1 MQSHIVIKESA
12 NFSDVTGDS
21 TEPED
26 CCDQGLGMGSCQ
38 ALVVQTSRLG
48 IWEMAEPD
56 GLLYLFSF
64 TFLLVS

>member
-26 CCDQGLGMGSCQ
+26 CCDQGLGMGSL
-38 ALVVQTSRLG
+38 AKRWWFKHPG
-48 IWEMAEPD
+48 
-56 GLLYLFSF
+56 
-64 TFLLVS
+64 